1 MWEVNLMRETESFR
15 EEPKPKK
22 TDLVLTEISMRL
34 ALQLCMR
41 QCRVIDVVVIVHKA
55 VLELLSL

>member
-1 MWEVNLMRETESFR
+1 MMRETESFR

-34 ALQLCMR
+34 ALQHCMR
-41 QCRVIDVVVIVHKA
+41 QCRVVDVVVIVHKA

>member
-1 MWEVNLMRETESFR
+1 MMRETESFR

-34 ALQLCMR
+34 ELQLCMR
-41 QCRVIDVVVIVHKA
+41 QCRVIDVLVIVHKA